1 MSNWQTTCL
10 GELLSR
16 SIETAEILPGESYK
30 EITVKLWGKGVVL
43 RGIASGAAFNGSR
56 RFLAR
61 KGQLILSRID
71 ARNGA
76 IGIVPE
82 TLDESVV
89 SNDFPL
95 FRLDPNRVLPQYF
108 EWLSKT
114 KPFVELCQ
122 NASEGTTNRVRLQE
136 NRFLNLQI
144 PLPSLPEQRRIV
156 ARIEELA
163 AKINEARERRRYI
176 NDTELPSLRSGMV
189 TRAFQDK
196 WTSAR
201 LEDLC
206 SLITDGTHQT
216 PRYAD
221 DGYMFLSAQ
230 NVKPF
235 KFMPDV
241 HRKVSVEDYRACI
254 ARAKPQKGDVLMT
267 RVGAMIGEAAV
278 IDRDLDFA
286 FYVSLAILRP
296 IRDKVLPEF
305 LVHWLNSPSGLLE
318 SRKQTLGKGH
328 SQGNLNLKLLRGF
341 QIPLPSLAEQR
352 RIIATLA
359 NVHSQVDGIKRLQAE
374 IAAKLDSLL
383 PSILDKAFT
392 GEL

>member
-122 NASEGTTNRVRLQE
+122 NASEGTTNRVRL
-136 NRFLNLQI
+136 R
-144 PLPSLPEQRRIV
+144 
-156 ARIEELA
+156 
-163 AKINEARERRRYI
+163 KI
-176 NDTELPSLRSGMV
+176 
-189 TRAFQDK
+189 
-196 WTSAR
+196 
-201 LEDLC
+201 
-206 SLITDGTHQT
+206 
-216 PRYAD
+216 
-221 DGYMFLSAQ
+221 
-230 NVKPF
+230 
-235 KFMPDV
+235 
-241 HRKVSVEDYRACI
+241 
-254 ARAKPQKGDVLMT
+254 
-267 RVGAMIGEAAV
+267 
-278 IDRDLDFA
+278 
-286 FYVSLAILRP
+286 
-296 IRDKVLPEF
+296 
-305 LVHWLNSPSGLLE
+305 
-318 SRKQTLGKGH
+318 
-328 SQGNLNLKLLRGF
+328 GF
-341 QIPLPSLAEQR
+341 
-352 RIIATLA
+352 
-359 NVHSQVDGIKRLQAE
+359 
-374 IAAKLDSLL
+374 
-383 PSILDKAFT
+383 
-392 GEL
+392 